1 MTQDAIVLK
10 NFENGIAEVAVMR
23 GTACGGS
30 CGSCESC
37 IYQSE
42 VHLPAI
48 NHVNALPGE
57 KVTIESKTSFVYR
70 AALLVYILP
79 IVFLIAGYCIAAAA
93 GASEGA
99 CIGAGFGALAL
110 GLLGVVISQR
120 NKKPITY
127 HIVSIDEPE
136 GT

>member
-10 NFENGIAEVAVMR
+10 NFENGIAEVAVTR
-23 GTACGGS
+23 GTACGGT

-57 KVTIESKTSFVYR
+57 KVTIESKTSFVYK

-79 IVFLIAGYCIAAAA
+79 ILFLIGGYLVAANA

-99 CIGAGFGALAL
+99 CVGAGFGALAVC
-110 GLLGVVISQR
+110 LLGIVITQR
-120 NKKPITY
+120 NKKPVTY
-127 HIVSIDEPE
+127 HIISIDDSEE
-136 GT
+136 T

>member
-10 NFENGIAEVAVMR
+10 NFENGYAEVAVTR
-23 GTACGGS
+23 GTACGGT

-48 NHVNALPGE
+48 NLVNARPGE

-79 IVFLIAGYCIAAAA
+79 IIFLIAGYMIAATA
-93 GASEGA
+93 GGTEGA
-99 CIGAGFGALAL
+99 CVGAAFGSMAL
-110 GLLGVVISQR
+110 GLLFVVVTQR

-127 HIVSIDEPE
+127 HIVSIDSLEE
-136 GT
+136 I